1 MNEMPSNV
9 IKRVVV
15 VTGAARGIGRAYV
28 DAFLERGARVVATD
42 LSWEG
47 TTPFDKHHEPNLLI
61 ATMDVT
67 NDAQID
73 AAFQATIDRFGT
85 VDVLINNAAMRQR
98 DLFPPQGKIT
108 TLETKDSD
116 WQKSFDVNVFGVLK
130 VIRRFIRPMIEQR
143 RGSIINTVSSGV
155 INLEKDGGYE
165 ALRPGSRE
173 MPYMSSKA
181 ALVTMSFYL
190 ADEVKE
196 KNIAVNVV
204 IPGHTRTTG
213 FDEQNRQR
221 LAMGMKQGAHPVK
234 PSHMVPLALHLA
246 GQDGGGVTGK
256 MFDAMTWN
264 KEHGFGGKEAWLDKS
279 FSYDSLK
286 TA

>member
-1 MNEMPSNV
+1 MNEMHSDLTD
-9 IKRVVV
+9 RVVV

-28 DAFLERGARVVATD
+28 EAFLERGAKVVATD
-42 LSWEG
+42 LSWDN
-47 TTPFDKHHEPNLLI
+47 TASFDTRHEPNLL
-61 ATMDVT
+61 ATTMDVT

-73 AAFQATIDRFGT
+73 ATFAATIDRFGT
-85 VDVLINNAAMRQR
+85 ADVVINNAAMRQR

-116 WQKSFDVNVFGVLK
+116 WQKSFNVNVFGVLK
-130 VIRRFIRPMIEQR
+130 VIRRFIRPMIDKK

-155 INLEKDGGYE
+155 IMLAKDGGYV

-181 ALVTMSFYL
+181 ALVTLSFYL
-190 ADEVKE
+190 ADEMKE
-196 KNIAVNVV
+196 NNIAVNVV

-221 LAMGMKQGAHPVK
+221 LAMGMKQGAQPVS
-234 PSHMVPLALHLA
+234 PGHMVPIALYLA
-246 GQDGGGVTGK
+246 GQDGSGTTGK
-256 MFDAMTWN
+256 MFDALDWN
-264 KEHGFGGKEAWLDKS
+264 KEHGFGGKDAWLDKS
-279 FSYDSLK
+279 FSYESLK
-286 TA
+286 IG

>member
-1 MNEMPSNV
+1 MNEMRSDLTN
-9 IKRVVV
+9 RVVV

-28 DAFLERGARVVATD
+28 EAFLERGVKVVATD
-42 LSWEG
+42 LSWDG
-47 TTPFDKHHEPNLLI
+47 ATAFDARHEPNLLT

-73 AAFQATIDRFGT
+73 AAFQSTIDRFGA

-116 WQKSFDVNVFGVLK
+116 WQKSFNVNVFGVLK
-130 VIRRFIRPMIEQR
+130 VIRRFIRPMLEKK

-155 INLEKDGGYE
+155 IHLAQDGGYV

-181 ALVTMSFYL
+181 ALVTLSFYL
-190 ADEVKE
+190 ADEMKE
-196 KNIAVNVV
+196 NNVAVNIV

-221 LAMGMKQGAHPVK
+221 LAMGMKQGAQPVG
-234 PSHMVPLALHLA
+234 PDHMVPIALYLA
-246 GQDGGGVTGK
+246 GQDSSGVTGK
-256 MFDAMTWN
+256 MFDALTWN
-264 KEHGFGGKEAWLDKS
+264 LEHGFGGKEAWLDKS
-279 FSYDSLK
+279 FSYESLK
-286 TA
+286 TG

>member
-1 MNEMPSNV
+1 MNEMHSDLTN
-9 IKRVVV
+9 RVVV

-28 DAFLERGARVVATD
+28 DAFLERGAKVVATD
-42 LSWEG
+42 LSWDG
-47 TTPFDKHHEPNLLI
+47 TTPFDTRHEPNLLTK
-61 ATMDVT
+61 TMDVT
-67 NDAQID
+67 NDTQID
-73 AAFQATIDRFGT
+73 ATFAATIDRFGT
-85 VDVLINNAAMRQR
+85 ADVVINNAAMRQR

-116 WQKSFDVNVFGVLK
+116 WQKSFNVNVFGVLK
-130 VIRRFIRPMIEQR
+130 VIRRFIRPMLDKK

-155 INLEKDGGYE
+155 IMLAKDGGYE

-190 ADEVKE
+190 ADEMKE
-196 KNIAVNVV
+196 NNIAVNVV

-221 LAMGMKQGAHPVK
+221 LAMGMKQGAQPVE
-234 PSHMVPLALHLA
+234 PRHMVPIALHLA
-246 GQDGGGVTGK
+246 GQDGAGVTGK
-256 MFDAMTWN
+256 MFDALDWN
-264 KEHGFGGKEAWLDKS
+264 KEHGFGGKDAWLDKS
-279 FSYDSLK
+279 FSYDSLR
-286 TA
+286 AR